1 MGQEEEEEEE
11 EEEED
16 KSVVRDVC
24 GRGVGIS

>member
-1 MGQEEEEEEE
+1 MGQEEEEEE